1 MSPPWLLPSQP
12 PKLYPNRLTTSPL
25 PLPRSA
31 RRSVSPEVHAV
42 SSEWISLTVGG
53 GSPPAAPTPP
63 LPPLP
68 TVSYRWGEYLPPPF
82 SASPVPLTT
91 GSPHCISPMI
101 SPSASPLPPPY
112 PPRPNSATP
121 FLTFTPPQ
129 GQDLLS
135 CRSPHL
141 SRSVSPSSGPVLEGW
156 LRGEK
161 ELTEGECAEG
171 DRGRAAKGSRQNS
184 PAEVSSAWCW
194 SPFGWASGQRVLL
207 TLDVASSTNGSA
219 LSARAALWLQASRM
233 LLCAPLTCHGFRV
246 CVILQWVS
254 GFCAVKGY
262 NRKNC
267 IVLFGTRG
275 PHSRDL
281 APVMNLKMSAWIFTA
296 LVIKL
301 EVRALSMQ
309 NKRFQPL
316 L

>member
-1 MSPPWLLPSQP
+1 MSEGCLSPFCPKLPVSHFWLLPPQP

-68 TVSYRWGEYLPPPF
+68 TVSYRCGEYLPPPF
-82 SASPVPLTT
+82 T

-112 PPRPNSATP
+112 PPRPSSATP

-141 SRSVSPSSGPVLEGW
+141 SRSVSPSGELLLEGW

-161 ELTEGECAEG
+161 ELTEGECSEG
-171 DRGRAAKGSRQNS
+171 DGGRAARGSWRNS
-184 PAEVSSAWCW
+184 PAEVSPAWCLV
-194 SPFGWASGQRVLL
+194 G
-207 TLDVASSTNGSA
+207 
-219 LSARAALWLQASRM
+219 LQDA
-233 LLCAPLTCHGFRV
+233 CH
-246 CVILQWVS
+246 
-254 GFCAVKGY
+254 
-262 NRKNC
+262 
-267 IVLFGTRG
+267 
-275 PHSRDL
+275 
-281 APVMNLKMSAWIFTA
+281 
-296 LVIKL
+296 
-301 EVRALSMQ
+301 
-309 NKRFQPL
+309 
-316 L
+316 